1 MGSEAKE
8 NAKRAMRE
16 LFGSLPGGELKPVE
30 PVEEFDAALPEMP
43 DEEVAVFQGNAKTEV
58 TKIGGDTVI
67 TGTIKSSG
75 TMEIRGTVYGD
86 VYSDDNVYLYGRVA
100 GNINCKNFYQ
110 YAGAVKGNVTASD
123 NIEIGSAGAI
133 LGDLVASGVRSDG
146 RVSGNVTS
154 TGKVE
159 LLDNAVVVGDISA
172 RYFTMKNSTC
182 LSGAVHLEAPARDMG
197 NVFNDCFNF

>member
-16 LFGSLPGGELKPVE
+16 LFGSLTGDALKPVE
-30 PVEEFDAALPEMP
+30 PVEDFDAALPEMP
-43 DEEVAVFQGNAKTEV
+43 EEDITMFQTPAKAET
-58 TKIGGDTVI
+58 TKIGSDTVI
-67 TGTIKSSG
+67 TGTVKSAG
-75 TMEIRGTVYGD
+75 ALEIHGTVYGD
-86 VYSDDNVYLYGRVA
+86 VYSDDNVYLYGHVA
-100 GNINCKNFYQ
+100 GNVNCRNFCQ
-110 YAGAVKGNVTASD
+110 YAGAVKGNVTVAD

-172 RYFTMKNSTC
+172 RYFTMKNSAC
-182 LSGAVHLEAPARDMG
+182 LRGVVRMDSTGKDVERAFD
-197 NVFNDCFNF
+197 DCFNF